1 MQNKLKFQKRILFF
15 YKRGTLM
22 TYNKKNKVNS
32 NSNSKNNRSY
42 NSSKTT
48 NTSSTKTTTNNNN
61 TNSTSTNS
69 NSNTNTNSKNTNNN
83 TSKNTYNNNTPTSKS
98 VNEPA
103 GQFLT
108 KRVGIL
114 HNNFLNGIVRSDVPG
129 RFEDVFVDRKDLNGA
144 PFGMRV
150 VCQLTENP
158 FEEGVRQD
166 YYYRDDFSGT
176 GMAKGRIIEVLGDPI
191 SNDATM
197 KGILI
202 AHNLDEE
209 FPEGV
214 LEQARKFEM
223 DIPESEIESELK
235 RGRKDFR
242 NEQIVTIDGADTKDI
257 DDALSIRVTD
267 GITYLSVH
275 IADVTHYVKEGSP
288 IDIEAL
294 SRGTSVYLADRVIPM
309 LPQILSNNLCSLNPN
324 KPRFAITATIGYD
337 PNAHM
342 VSFKVEETVI
352 ESSQRLTYDEVFELL
367 SDNENTKGI
376 NSFYSNEDKLNNEK
390 NAIIKSDTDGNDIDK
405 NKSPSTDSATA
416 SDLSKIEPFRGM
428 LTQIYELSK
437 KLRLKRFENGAINF
451 DFLETK
457 VKLDYEKNVTDVY
470 AAKATFANE
479 MIEECMVAANE
490 AIAKEFS
497 IKKAPFIY
505 RVHEETDIEKIQ
517 RFTSVAK
524 LLGEKIQVSSKP
536 SPKEIQA
543 VISSIEDKPYK
554 ETLMQLLLRSMAK
567 AEYSHECLGHF
578 GLALKFYCHFTSPIR
593 RYPDLFIHRVIKS
606 YIGDEKRNPAWTQN
620 VVTISKMN
628 SDSEK
633 NSTQAERESVDY
645 KTAQYMKQFIGES
658 FEGQVTGMLD
668 FGIFVR
674 LDNTIEGMAPFRTLN
689 NYYEFFEE
697 LMVVRSSNNRK
708 VIRIGDR
715 VVVKVVGADLVAR
728 RVEFLL
734 YEKSLND
741 ETDSKILNGGQN
753 FNKFSQGNSNRNRNV
768 GSGRNDSSTSQ
779 RGKTSSS
786 GKGKKAN
793 SSGQANSL
801 SQHGKAST
809 GRKGKSDN
817 RGSTNKT
824 NANGSFSKFISKTTK
839 PGLGK
844 KKKR

>member
-15 YKRGTLM
+15 YKRGTIM
-22 TYNKKNKVNS
+22 TYNKKNKINS
-32 NSNSKNNRSY
+32 NSNSTK
-42 NSSKTT
+42 SKGA
-48 NTSSTKTTTNNNN
+48 NKINP
-61 TNSTSTNS
+61 
-69 NSNTNTNSKNTNNN
+69 NN

-98 VNEPA
+98 VNEPTV
-103 GQFLT
+103 QFLT

-129 RFEDVFVDRKDLNGA
+129 RFEDVFIDRKDLNGA

-176 GMAKGRIIEVLGDPI
+176 GMAKGRIIEVLGDPV

-288 IDIEAL
+288 IDVEAL

-324 KPRFAITATIGYD
+324 KPRFALTATMGYD
-337 PNAHM
+337 KNAYM

-367 SDNENTKGI
+367 SDNESTR
-376 NSFYSNEDKLNNEK
+376 ENNH
-390 NAIIKSDTDGNDIDK
+390 SDDV
-405 NKSPSTDSATA
+405 TA
-416 SDLSKIEPFRGM
+416 DDLSKIEPFRGM

-524 LLGEKIQVSSKP
+524 LLGEKIQISTKP

-633 NSTQAERESVDY
+633 NSTQAERESIDY

-753 FNKFSQGNSNRNRNV
+753 FNKFSQGNSNRNRNA

-786 GKGKKAN
+786 GKGEKAN

-817 RGSTNKT
+817 RGSTNKA
-824 NANGSFSKFISKTTK
+824 NANRSFSKFISKTTK

>member
-1 MQNKLKFQKRILFF
+1 
-15 YKRGTLM
+15 M
-22 TYNKKNKVNS
+22 TYNKKNKG
-32 NSNSKNNRSY
+32 KNN
-42 NSSKTT
+42 NKAITKVE
-48 NTSSTKTTTNNNN
+48 NTINRNNNYKSRDN
-61 TNSTSTNS
+61 YIINVNIDNSIDNKT
-69 NSNTNTNSKNTNNN
+69 
-83 TSKNTYNNNTPTSKS
+83 
-98 VNEPA
+98 VNGMAP
-103 GQFLT
+103 QFLP

-129 RFEDVFVDRKDLNGA
+129 RFEDVFIDRKDLNGA

-158 FEEGVRQD
+158 FEEGVKPG

-176 GMAKGRIIEVLGDPI
+176 GMAKGKIIEVLGDPI
-191 SNDATM
+191 SNDSTM

-214 LEQARKFEM
+214 LAQAGIFEM
-223 DIPESEIESELK
+223 DIPESEIDSELK

-257 DDALSIRVTD
+257 DDALSIRVID

-288 IDIEAL
+288 IDVEAL
-294 SRGTSVYLADRVIPM
+294 ARGTSVYLADRVIPM
-309 LPQILSNNLCSLNPN
+309 LPRILSNNLCSLNPN
-324 KPRFAITATIGYD
+324 KPRFALTATMGYD
-337 PNAHM
+337 KNAYM

-352 ESSQRLTYDEVFELL
+352 ESSLRLTYDEVFELL
-367 SDNENTKGI
+367 SDNENTK
-376 NSFYSNEDKLNNEK
+376 SEK
-390 NAIIKSDTDGNDIDK
+390 NAINESDTDENKIEK
-405 NKSPSTDSATA
+405 NKSLKADSDI
-416 SDLSKIEPFRGM
+416 SNDLSKIEPFRGM

-490 AIAKEFS
+490 AIAKEFN

-517 RFTSVAK
+517 RFTGVAK
-524 LLGEKIQVSSKP
+524 LLGEKIHVSTKP
-536 SPKEIQA
+536 SPKEIQGI
-543 VISSIEDKPYK
+543 ISSIEDKPYK

-578 GLALKFYCHFTSPIR
+578 GLALKYYCHFTSPIR

-606 YIGDEKRNPAWTQN
+606 YIGNEKRNPAWNQN
-620 VVTISKMN
+620 VITISKMN

-633 NSTQAERESVDY
+633 NATQAERESIDY

-689 NYYEFFEE
+689 SYYEFFED
-697 LMVVRSSNNRK
+697 LMVVRSSNKRK
-708 VIRIGDR
+708 VIRIGDK
-715 VVVKVVGADLVAR
+715 VVVKVVGADLIAR

-734 YEKSLND
+734 NESSLTD
-741 ETDSKILNGGQN
+741 ETDSTILKSGQRP
-753 FNKFSQGNSNRNRNV
+753 NSLR
-768 GSGRNDSSTSQ
+768 GKSSTSSS
-779 RGKTSSS
+779 RDGKPDNRSATN
-786 GKGKKAN
+786 KAN
-793 SSGQANSL
+793 T
-801 SQHGKAST
+801 K
-809 GRKGKSDN
+809 
-817 RGSTNKT
+817 
-824 NANGSFSKFISKTTK
+824 GSFSKFIAKTSKPKT
-839 PGLGK
+839 GK
-844 KKKR
+844 KKK